1 MHLKKTI
8 LIIVITFLSISSL
21 AKSEISYE
29 KEFDETQFI
38 IESQIQAFLDDNAE
52 LAYSYAAPLIK
63 MKFNNPIEFM
73 SMVKNYYEPV
83 YNPKQ
88 FYFIDARY
96 FEGAIYHQLQ
106 VISQQDESF
115 LATYSLIQDEGNW
128 KISGCAVYPM
138 QKQSI

>member
-1 MHLKKTI
+1 MHLKKTT
-8 LIIVITFLSISSL
+8 LIIITFLSISSL

-29 KEFDETQFI
+29 KQFNETQFI
-38 IESQIQAFLDDNAE
+38 IESQIQAFLDENAE

-63 MKFNNPIEFM
+63 MKFNNPLEFM

-96 FEGAIYHQLQ
+96 FEGAVYHQLQ
-106 VISQQDESF
+106 VISQQNESF
-115 LATYSLIQDEGNW
+115 LATYSLIQDEGIW

>member
-8 LIIVITFLSISSL
+8 LTIITFLSISSL

-38 IESQIQAFLDDNAE
+38 IESQIQAFLDENAE

-63 MKFNNPIEFM
+63 MKFNNPLEFM

-115 LATYSLIQDEGNW
+115 LATYSLIQDGGKW

>member
-1 MHLKKTI
+1 MHLKKAI
-8 LIIVITFLSISSL
+8 LIITTFLSISSL

-52 LAYSYAAPLIK
+52 LAYSYAAPMIK
-63 MKFNNPIEFM
+63 LKFNNPIEFM

>member
-1 MHLKKTI
+1 MHIKKTI
-8 LIIVITFLSISSL
+8 LLIITFLSISSL

-29 KEFDETQFI
+29 KEFSETQSI
-38 IESQIQAFLDDNAE
+38 IESQIQAFLDENAE

-63 MKFNNPIEFM
+63 MKFNSPQDFM
-73 SMVKNYYEPV
+73 YMVRNYYEPV

-88 FYFIDARY
+88 FQFLDAKY
-96 FEGAIYHQLQ
+96 FEGAIFHQLQ
-106 VISQQDESF
+106 VISQKNESF
-115 LATYSLIQDEGNW
+115 LATYSLIQDEGKW

>member
-1 MHLKKTI
+1 MHIKKTI
-8 LIIVITFLSISSL
+8 LLIITFLSIYSL

-29 KEFDETQFI
+29 KEFNETQFI
-38 IESQIQAFLDDNAE
+38 IESQIQAFLDENAE

-63 MKFNNPIEFM
+63 MKFSNPQEFM
-73 SMVKNYYEPV
+73 YMVKNYYEPV

-88 FYFIDARY
+88 FHFIESKY
-96 FEGAIYHQLQ
+96 FEGAIFHQLQ
-106 VISQQDESF
+106 VISQKNESF
-115 LATYSLIQDEGNW
+115 LATYSLIQDEGKW

>member
-1 MHLKKTI
+1 MYLKKTA
-8 LIIVITFLSISSL
+8 LIIITFLSISSL

-29 KEFDETQFI
+29 KQFNETQFI
-38 IESQIQAFLDDNAE
+38 IESQIQAFLDENAE

-63 MKFNNPIEFM
+63 MKFNNPLEFM

-96 FEGAIYHQLQ
+96 FEGAVYHQLQ
-106 VISQQDESF
+106 VISQQNESF
-115 LATYSLIQDEGNW
+115 LATYSLIQDEGIW

>member
-8 LIIVITFLSISSL
+8 LIIITFLSMSSL

-38 IESQIQAFLDDNAE
+38 IESQIQAFLDENAE

-63 MKFNNPIEFM
+63 MKFNSPSEFM
-73 SMVKNYYEPV
+73 FMVKNYYEPV

-88 FYFIDARY
+88 FYFVDARY

-115 LATYSLIQDEGNW
+115 LATYSLIQDEGKW

>member
-1 MHLKKTI
+1 MRIKNTI
-8 LIIVITFLSISSL
+8 LLIVTFLSISSL

-29 KEFDETQFI
+29 KEFSETQSI
-38 IESQIQAFLDDNAE
+38 IESQIQAFLDENAE

-63 MKFNNPIEFM
+63 MKFNSPQDFM
-73 SMVKNYYEPV
+73 YMVRNYYEPV

-88 FYFIDARY
+88 FQFLDAKY
-96 FEGAIYHQLQ
+96 FEGAIFHQLQ
-106 VISQQDESF
+106 VISQKNESF
-115 LATYSLIQDEGNW
+115 LATYSLIQDEGKW

>member
-1 MHLKKTI
+1 MQLKKTI
-8 LIIVITFLSISSL
+8 LIIVTILGISSL

-52 LAYSYAAPLIK
+52 LAYSFAAPLIK
-63 MKFNNPIEFM
+63 MKFDSPSEFM
-73 SMVKNYYEPV
+73 FMVKNYYEPV

-88 FYFIDARY
+88 FYFIDSKY

-115 LATYSLIQDEGNW
+115 LATYSLIQDEGKW

>member
-8 LIIVITFLSISSL
+8 LIIITFLIISSL

-38 IESQIQAFLDDNAE
+38 IESQIQAFLDENAE

-115 LATYSLIQDEGNW
+115 LATYSLIKDEGNW
-128 KISGCAVYPM
+128 KIAGCAVYPM

>member
-1 MHLKKTI
+1 MHIKKTI
-8 LIIVITFLSISSL
+8 LIIITFLSISSL

-29 KEFDETQFI
+29 KEFSETQSI
-38 IESQIQAFLDDNAE
+38 IESQIQAFLDENAE

-63 MKFNNPIEFM
+63 MKFNSPQEFM
-73 SMVKNYYEPV
+73 YMVRNYYEPV

-88 FYFIDARY
+88 FQFLAAKY
-96 FEGAIYHQLQ
+96 FEGAIFHQLQ
-106 VISQQDESF
+106 VISQNNESF
-115 LATYSLIQDEGNW
+115 LATYSLIQDEGKW

>member
-1 MHLKKTI
+1 MHLKKTL
-8 LIIVITFLSISSL
+8 LIIITLLGISSL

-29 KEFDETQFI
+29 KEFNETQFI
-38 IESQIQAFLDDNAE
+38 IESQIQAFLDENAE

-63 MKFNNPIEFM
+63 MKFSNPLEFM
-73 SMVKNYYEPV
+73 YMVKSYYEPV

-88 FYFIDARY
+88 FQFIDAKY
-96 FEGAIYHQLQ
+96 YEGAIYHQLQ
-106 VISQQDESF
+106 VISQQNETF
-115 LATYSLIQDEGNW
+115 LATYSLIQDEGKW

>member
-1 MHLKKTI
+1 MHLKKMI
-8 LIIVITFLSISSL
+8 LIIITFLSISSL

-38 IESQIQAFLDDNAE
+38 IESQIQAFLDENAE

-63 MKFNNPIEFM
+63 MKFNNPLEFM

-88 FYFIDARY
+88 FYFIDAKY

-115 LATYSLIQDEGNW
+115 LATYSLIQDGGKW

>member
-8 LIIVITFLSISSL
+8 LIVITFLSISSL

-38 IESQIQAFLDDNAE
+38 IESQIQAFLDENAE

-63 MKFNNPIEFM
+63 MKFNNPLEFM

-115 LATYSLIQDEGNW
+115 LATYSLIQDEGQW

>member
-1 MHLKKTI
+1 MHLRKKI
-8 LIIVITFLSISSL
+8 LFIITFLSISSL

-38 IESQIQAFLDDNAE
+38 IESQIQAFLDENAE

-63 MKFNNPIEFM
+63 MKFNSPLEFM

-88 FYFIDARY
+88 FYFIDSKY

-106 VISQQDESF
+106 VISQQNESF
-115 LATYSLIQDEGNW
+115 LATYSLIQDEGIW

>member
-1 MHLKKTI
+1 MHLKKTF
-8 LIIVITFLSISSL
+8 LIIITLLGISSL

-29 KEFDETQFI
+29 KEFNETRFI
-38 IESQIQAFLDDNAE
+38 IESQIQAFLDENAE

-63 MKFNNPIEFM
+63 MKFSNPLEFM
-73 SMVKNYYEPV
+73 YMVKSYYEPV

-88 FYFIDARY
+88 FQFIDAKY
-96 FEGAIYHQLQ
+96 YEGAIYHQLQ
-106 VISQQDESF
+106 VISQQNKSF
-115 LATYSLIQDEGNW
+115 LATYSLIQDEGKW

>member
-1 MHLKKTI
+1 MLFKKTVI
-8 LIIVITFLSISSL
+8 LLITFIGIYGL

-29 KEFDETQFI
+29 KDFNETQAV
-38 IESQIQAFLDDNAE
+38 IESQIQAFLDENAE

-63 MKFNNPIEFM
+63 MKFNDPLQFM
-73 SMVKNYYEPV
+73 SMVKTYYEPV

-96 FEGAIYHQLQ
+96 IEGAIYHQLQ
-106 VISQQDESF
+106 VISQQNESF
-115 LATYSLIQDEGNW
+115 LATYSLIRDDGKW

>member
-8 LIIVITFLSISSL
+8 LIIVTFLSISSL

-29 KEFDETQFI
+29 KDFNETQFI
-38 IESQIQAFLDDNAE
+38 IESQIQAFLDENAE

-63 MKFNNPIEFM
+63 MKFNNPLEFM

-115 LATYSLIQDEGNW
+115 LATYSLIQDGGKW

>member
-1 MHLKKTI
+1 MHLKKTL
-8 LIIVITFLSISSL
+8 LIIITFLSISSL
-21 AKSEISYE
+21 AKSENSYE
-29 KEFDETQFI
+29 KELDETQFI
-38 IESQIQAFLDDNAE
+38 IESQIQAFLDENAE

-63 MKFNNPIEFM
+63 MKFNNPLEFM

-115 LATYSLIQDEGNW
+115 LATYSLIQDEGKW

>member
-8 LIIVITFLSISSL
+8 LLIITFLSISSL

-38 IESQIQAFLDDNAE
+38 IESQIQAFLDENAE

-88 FYFIDARY
+88 FYFIEARY

-115 LATYSLIQDEGNW
+115 LATYSLIQDGGKW

>member
-1 MHLKKTI
+1 MYLKKSI
-8 LIIVITFLSISSL
+8 LIIITILSLSGL
-21 AKSEISYE
+21 AKSETSFE
-29 KEFDETQFI
+29 KEFSETQSV
-38 IESQIQAFLDDNAE
+38 IESQIQAFLDENAE

-63 MKFNNPIEFM
+63 MKFTNPIEFM

-88 FYFIDARY
+88 FYFLEAKY
-96 FEGAIYHQLQ
+96 YEGAIYHQLQ
-106 VISQQDESF
+106 VISQKNESF
-115 LATYSLIQDEGNW
+115 LATYSLIQDEGRW

>member
-1 MHLKKTI
+1 MHFKKTI
-8 LIIVITFLSISSL
+8 LIIITFLSISSL

-38 IESQIQAFLDDNAE
+38 IESQIQAFLDENAE

>member
-1 MHLKKTI
+1 MHLKKMI
-8 LIIVITFLSISSL
+8 LIIITFLSISSL

-29 KEFDETQFI
+29 KDFDETQFI
-38 IESQIQAFLDDNAE
+38 IESQIQAFLDENAE

-63 MKFNNPIEFM
+63 MKFNNPLEFM

-96 FEGAIYHQLQ
+96 FEGAIYHQLH
-106 VISQQDESF
+106 VISQKDESF
-115 LATYSLIQDEGNW
+115 LATYSLIQDGGKW

>member
-1 MHLKKTI
+1 MHLKKTF
-8 LIIVITFLSISSL
+8 LIIITLLGISSL

-29 KEFDETQFI
+29 KEFDETRFI
-38 IESQIQAFLDDNAE
+38 IESQIQAFLDENAE

-63 MKFNNPIEFM
+63 MKFSNPLEFM
-73 SMVKNYYEPV
+73 YMVKSYYEPV

-88 FYFIDARY
+88 FQFIDAKY
-96 FEGAIYHQLQ
+96 YEGAIYHQLQ
-106 VISQQDESF
+106 VISQQNKSF
-115 LATYSLIQDEGNW
+115 LATYSLIQDEGKW

>member
-8 LIIVITFLSISSL
+8 LIIVTFLSISSL

-38 IESQIQAFLDDNAE
+38 IESQIQAFLDENAE

-63 MKFNNPIEFM
+63 MKFNNPLEFM

-106 VISQQDESF
+106 IISQQDESF
-115 LATYSLIQDEGNW
+115 LATYSLIQDGGKW

>member
-1 MHLKKTI
+1 MNLKKTV
-8 LIIVITFLSISSL
+8 LIIITFLSISSL

-29 KEFDETQFI
+29 KDFDETQFI
-38 IESQIQAFLDDNAE
+38 IESQIQAFLDENAE

-63 MKFNNPIEFM
+63 MKFNNPLEFM

-115 LATYSLIQDEGNW
+115 LATYSLIQDGGKW